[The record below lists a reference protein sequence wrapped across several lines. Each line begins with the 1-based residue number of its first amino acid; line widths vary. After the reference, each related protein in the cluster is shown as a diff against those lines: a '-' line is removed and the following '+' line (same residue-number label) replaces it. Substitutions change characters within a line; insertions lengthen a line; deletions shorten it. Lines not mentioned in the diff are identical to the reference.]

1 MRLSS
6 ARTGSNHGNRRLLSR
21 TLTHNGPRVAT
32 SAEALALLKG
42 AGYFVRGVPI
52 RIVARSDGTVGK
64 LLQSRAGAKSGCA
77 RPLISGAL
85 E

>member
-1 MRLSS
+1 LRLSS

-32 SAEALALLKG
+32 SVEALPSKG

-77 RPLISGAL
+77 LPLISGAL
-85 E
+85 G